1 MEVSRKGGNEVE
13 RSRKSNVDEKVGGMA
28 TGRRAVGRFE
38 RWVRVAKK

>member
-13 RSRKSNVDEKVGGMA
+13 RSRKRNVDEKVGGMA
-28 TGRRAVGRFE
+28 TGGRAVGRFE